1 MEIQGY
7 RFETDLYP
15 LDIQGSDVVLG
26 MQWLRSLR
34 VVSHDWENLTIE
46 FYKVG

>member
-7 RFETDLYP
+7 CFETDLYP